1 MHCVLNLRFRCKFCK
16 NGFFNTFFPLSIHA
30 ILKLAPVLLQKIGKN
45 VFGGQFLQ
53 FCCKNE
59 NGRNPHFSFYVLIRT
74 VLPFNEK
81 KIGTNLCSVFL
92 AILLKCIDWVIK
104 GYSAWYNMLQRKNFF
119 FLSTLGCVRFLS
131 KGPKQPYLSALWH
144 QNKHSDP
151 HYLLLLY
158 QCTKFYLQSTLSYFT
173 KESKAKAIWKDLW
186 VSHKPSRALFQV
198 FNNRSEK
205 KVFKKISCPGQSFY

>member
-16 NGFFNTFFPLSIHA
+16 NRFFNTFFPLSIHA

-53 FCCKNE
+53 FYCKNE

-92 AILLKCIDWVIK
+92 AII
-104 GYSAWYNMLQRKNFF
+104 F
-119 FLSTLGCVRFLS
+119 
-131 KGPKQPYLSALWH
+131 
-144 QNKHSDP
+144 
-151 HYLLLLY
+151 
-158 QCTKFYLQSTLSYFT
+158 TKMYRLSYQGLFCMIQHA
-173 KESKAKAIWKDLW
+173 SAKKFL
-186 VSHKPSRALFQV
+186 LFVYFGLCAV
-198 FNNRSEK
+198 FVKGS
-205 KVFKKISCPGQSFY
+205 